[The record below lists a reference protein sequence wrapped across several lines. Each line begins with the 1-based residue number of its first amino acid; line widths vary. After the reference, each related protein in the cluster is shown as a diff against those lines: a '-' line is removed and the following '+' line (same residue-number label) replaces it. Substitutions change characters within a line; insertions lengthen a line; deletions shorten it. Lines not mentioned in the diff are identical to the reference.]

1 MRPLNE
7 ELYRIRE
14 MMEIDDFNFD
24 EEDID
29 DSWGDWDTEWDDVLD
44 DEEVDGEIDEQDD
57 GESTSTSSPMNKWET
72 GLTRGPA
79 NQLGVTKWSDSY
91 QPSRGKGNPLW

>member
-29 DSWGDWDTEWDDVLD
+29 DSWGDWDTESSEVLG
-44 DEEVDGEIDEQDD
+44 DEEIDGEIDEQDD
-57 GESTSTSSPMNKWET
+57 TTSSTPSTMSTWSS

-79 NQLGVTKWSDSY
+79 NQLGGTKWNDSY
-91 QPSRGKGNPLW
+91 QLSRGKGNPLW